1 MKYQSYDEQY
11 NKLLHNVIENGKW
24 ELKENART
32 KYADGEV
39 AYTKYVTN
47 QSITIDNS
55 KDPCLLTSKRC
66 AVKDPIKEIRWI
78 WQFMSNDVNVL
89 NEMGCTVWD
98 EWKKEDG
105 TIGKAYGWQLKNKL
119 QSVIVDKLFLDMYY
133 NLEFSLTPTNL
144 EKEMK
149 DYFYGMIES
158 KQVIER
164 KLNQVDYLLYQ
175 LKKNPHSRRII
186 TTLWCVEDLHE
197 MALTPCVYE
206 THWQMFGD
214 ELELTVKIRSN
225 DSCLGNSYNVTQ
237 YSILHK
243 VIAQVTGHKVGKLHF
258 VIDNFHIYDRHIET
272 AKEQLQGELHEQPV
286 VKINPDIKS
295 FYDFTEDDVTVENYK
310 HNGKFKYEIA
320 I

>member
-24 ELKENART
+24 ELKEHARP
-32 KYADGEV
+32 KYEDGEV
-39 AYTKYVTN
+39 AITKYVTN

-55 KDPCLLTSKRC
+55 KDSCLLTSKRC
-66 AVKDPIKEIRWI
+66 AVKDPIKELRWI
-78 WQFMSNDVNVL
+78 WQLMSNDVNVL

-105 TIGKAYGWQLKNKL
+105 TIGKAYAWQLKNKL
-119 QSVIVDKLFLDMYY
+119 QAVTVDKLFLDMYY
-133 NLEFSLTPTNL
+133 NLEFSLTPTKL

-158 KQVIER
+158 KQVIKRE
-164 KLNQVDYLLYQ
+164 LNQVDYLLYQ
-175 LKKNPHSRRII
+175 LKKNPYSRRII

-225 DSCLGNSYNVTQ
+225 DSCVGNPYNSFQ

-243 VIAQVTGHKVGKLHF
+243 IIAQVTGHKVGKLHF

-295 FYDFTEDDVTVENYK
+295 FYDFTEDDVTVENYT
-310 HNGKFKYEIA
+310 HNGKFKYEVA

>member
-11 NKLLHNVIENGKW
+11 NKLLHNVIENGSW
-24 ELKENART
+24 ELKENARP
-32 KYADGEV
+32 KYEDGEV
-39 AYTKYVTN
+39 AITKYDTN

-66 AVKDPIKEIRWI
+66 AVKDPIKELRWI

-89 NEMGCTVWD
+89 NEMGSTVWD
-98 EWKKEDG
+98 EWKKEDDS
-105 TIGKAYGWQLKNKL
+105 IGRAYGWQFENKL
-119 QSVIVDKLFLDMYY
+119 QPVTVDKLYLDMYFD
-133 NLEFSLTPTNL
+133 NQFSFKPNDDEIECKDDLY
-144 EKEMK
+144 EKLNEDVKKK
-149 DYFYGMIES
+149 DL
-158 KQVIER
+158 
-164 KLNQVDYLLYQ
+164 LNQVDYLLYQ
-175 LKKNPHSRRII
+175 LRKNPYSRSII
-186 TTLWCVEDLHE
+186 TTIWCVEDLHE
-197 MALTPCVYE
+197 MALKPCVYE
-206 THWQMFGD
+206 THWQMKD
-214 ELELTVKIRSN
+214 DKLELTVKIRSN
-225 DSCLGNSYNVTQ
+225 DSCLGNPYNVFQ

-258 VIDNFHIYDRHIET
+258 IIDNFHIYDRHIET

-310 HNGKFKYEIA
+310 HNGKFEYEIA

>member
-11 NKLLHNVIENGKW
+11 NKLLHNVIENGAW
-24 ELKENART
+24 ELKEHARP
-32 KYADGEV
+32 KYEDGEV
-39 AYTKYVTN
+39 AITKYVTN

-55 KDPCLLTSKRC
+55 KDSCLLTSKRC
-66 AVKDPIKEIRWI
+66 AVKDPIKELRWI

-105 TIGKAYGWQLKNKL
+105 TIGKSYAWQLKNKV
-119 QSVIVDKLFLDMYY
+119 QPVQMDKLFLDMYY
-133 NLEFSLTPTNL
+133 NLEFSLTPTKL

-158 KQVIER
+158 KQVIKRE
-164 KLNQVDYLLYQ
+164 LNQVDYLLYQ
-175 LKKNPHSRRII
+175 LKKNPYSRRII

-225 DSCLGNSYNVTQ
+225 DSALIPS
-237 YSILHK
+237 
-243 VIAQVTGHKVGKLHF
+243 
-258 VIDNFHIYDRHIET
+258 
-272 AKEQLQGELHEQPV
+272 
-286 VKINPDIKS
+286 
-295 FYDFTEDDVTVENYK
+295 
-310 HNGKFKYEIA
+310 A